1 MLVANQLAWGLG
13 DHGPCFLIFPIP
25 PWYPYCV
32 SWEQLLSNPLDSALR
47 IYPGK
52 MGLRRS
58 TLTCSWANVGL
69 CHRYH
74 HLGPASFLV
83 DFKGSVAVN
92 VSFLSPPSH
101 FLCSSLLS
109 VHFFAFFFLFYL
121 LDIVSRDVTSS
132 FSCPALGTMEEDELI
147 YILGLTDNLE
157 NHGFFLSCSLSLVP
171 MMRLGIWVSV
181 WRREIDIWEGG
192 GYIF

>member
-1 MLVANQLAWGLG
+1 MSVPNQLAWGLG

-25 PWYPYCV
+25 PRYPYCV

-52 MGLRRS
+52 MGLRRI
-58 TLTCSWANVGL
+58 TLTCSWTNVGL

-109 VHFFAFFFLFYL
+109 AHYFFFFFAFFFLFYL
-121 LDIVSRDVTSS
+121 LAIISRDATSS

-147 YILGLTDNLE
+147 YIRGLIDHLE
-157 NHGFFLSCSLSLVP
+157 NHASFCHVLYLLSP
-171 MMRLGIWVSV
+171 
-181 WRREIDIWEGG
+181 
-192 GYIF
+192 